1 MMVFDLNFLWDNFGV
16 QIIPFKWKKF
26 QKKIHRRGEKKIVR
40 GKY

>member
-26 QKKIHRRGEKKIVR
+26 QKKFTEGEKDIVR